1 MSAHLEFSSWV
12 PFPIEKVFLFFADPQ
27 NLPRIM
33 PAKSETR
40 IEMLRLVSPP
50 ARPRP
55 LTSERVQKLAG
66 AGSEIVT
73 SFRLLPPL
81 SLRGQWIARIT
92 AFQWNEF
99 FEDVQVRG
107 LFQSW
112 RHRHEVVAEV
122 RDGVNGTAV
131 TDKIDYAF
139 GLGPFDALLEP
150 IISAQIGRTFAQRQR
165 SLSDQLKDQ

>member
-12 PFPIEKVFLFFADPQ
+12 PFPLEKVFLFFADPQ

-40 IEMLRLVSPP
+40 IEALRLIAPP
-50 ARPRP
+50 AGPVPR
-55 LTSERVQKLAG
+55 TREQTQSLAG

-81 SLRGQWIARIT
+81 ALRGQWMARIT

-112 RHRHEVVAEV
+112 RHRHEVMSEA
-122 RDGVNGTAV
+122 RDGVSGTVV

-150 IISAQIGRTFAQRQR
+150 ILSAQVGRTFRQRQQI
-165 SLSDQLKDQ
+165 LPALLKDA

>member
-1 MSAHLEFSSWV
+1 MSAHLECRSWV

-40 IEMLRLVSPP
+40 IEALRLVAPAAGPSPL
-50 ARPRP
+50 AA
-55 LTSERVQKLAG
+55 EQVQKLAG

-81 SLRGQWIARIT
+81 SLRGQWMARIT

-99 FEDVQVRG
+99 LEDVQVRG
-107 LFQSW
+107 LFKSW
-112 RHRHEVVAEV
+112 RHRHEVVSEA
-122 RDGVNGTAV
+122 RDGVTGTAV

-150 IISAQIGRTFAQRQR
+150 IISAQIGRTLAQRQR
-165 SLSDQLKDQ
+165 ILPERLKDQ